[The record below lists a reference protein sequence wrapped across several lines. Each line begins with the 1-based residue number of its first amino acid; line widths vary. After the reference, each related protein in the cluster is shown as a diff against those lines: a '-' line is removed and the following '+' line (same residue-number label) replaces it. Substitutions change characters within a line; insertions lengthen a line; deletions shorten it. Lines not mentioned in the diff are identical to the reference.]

1 MLLGTNIM
9 GFLKSGYTVPEA
21 LERVKAHGLTC
32 VDFPGFR
39 VNMPQS
45 RPVHEQL
52 YWAKLL
58 ERMDI
63 DPFGCFYLP
72 KNNPGSKK
80 ADVRMAALEEMKP
93 SARMINNLGGK
104 AIVFCEASG
113 RAQYEED
120 LSKEEAFYNAVETV
134 KRFCE
139 WTYNEVN
146 PNLKVLLEIA
156 PYGGSL
162 CSVEKLKEFCDLVD
176 MPNCYIN
183 ADLGHFNLQKVNGN
197 RFKLAGDRMISVH
210 MSDDD
215 NHGDE
220 GKIYERD
227 CLIGQGT
234 TDFKAYF
241 KALKEMDIEGNARKA
256 GLKDCYCMLE
266 TFILNNGIADYDTVI
281 TRAMDYIFETL
292 PGVFDS
298 SIRVPEL

>member
-1 MLLGTNIM
+1 M
-9 GFLKSGYTVPEA
+9 
-21 LERVKAHGLTC
+21 
-32 VDFPGFR
+32 
-39 VNMPQS
+39 
-45 RPVHEQL
+45 EQL
-52 YWAKLL
+52 GI
-58 ERMDI
+58 E
-63 DPFGCFYLP
+63 PFGCFYLP
-72 KNNPGSKK
+72 ANNPGSKNPEI
-80 ADVRMAALEEMKP
+80 RLAAVEEMKP
-93 SARMINNLGGK
+93 SARMIHNLGGK

-120 LSKEEAFYNAVETV
+120 LSKEEAFENAVETV

-139 WTYNEVN
+139 WVYDKLD

-162 CSVEKLKEFCDLVD
+162 CSVETLKRFCDLVD

-197 RFKLAGDRMISVH
+197 RFKLAGDKMISVH

-241 KALKEMDIEGNARKA
+241 KALQEMDIDGNARKA
-256 GLKDCYCMLE
+256 GLRECYCMLE
-266 TFILNNGIADYDTVI
+266 TFQVIDGAPNYDVVL
-281 TRAMDYIFETL
+281 RRSLDYIFQEL

-298 SIRVPEL
+298 SIFYE